1 MKYIDSY
8 KLFESVDEIK
18 STIEDI
24 LRDNILDKYIPLN
37 ILIRNYS
44 TFDNDKFE
52 VIKIKI
58 GDEIEDYGYVIN
70 VEDIKQDLLR
80 ITEYLKEE
88 GYEYNTFSYID
99 DYQEVQGDSGDV
111 MRSIDLKTHYLS
123 LFYKKK
129 IKDIDEKIEIPIE
142 IGDIVLGGRFK
153 NRRMI
158 VKKIGKNKKGDITIN
173 DKPLLKYRI
182 LKEDID
188 IDYYLGHLEG
198 DDFRIESTTKDS
210 IYSIQN
216 TYNTLRIYKPINESE
231 KYKYSNCK
239 GFKWLDLED
248 DLLRFIDEVGT
259 DNILNV
265 YIIHK
270 RSDFVATNSFFYNY
284 DRMSLNLE
292 SIFNKSPFDGDI
304 VSITLIYK

>member
-37 ILIRNYS
+37 ISIRNYS
-44 TFDNDKFE
+44 TFDGDKFE

-99 DYQEVQGDSGDV
+99 DYQDVQGDSGDV
-111 MRSIDLKTHYLS
+111 MRSIDLKTHYLY

-129 IKDIDEKIEIPIE
+129 IKDI
-142 IGDIVLGGRFK
+142 
-153 NRRMI
+153 NQ
-158 VKKIGKNKKGDITIN
+158 N
-173 DKPLLKYRI
+173 
-182 LKEDID
+182 
-188 IDYYLGHLEG
+188 YL
-198 DDFRIESTTKDS
+198 FR
-210 IYSIQN
+210 Y
-216 TYNTLRIYKPINESE
+216 
-231 KYKYSNCK
+231 
-239 GFKWLDLED
+239 
-248 DLLRFIDEVGT
+248 
-259 DNILNV
+259 
-265 YIIHK
+265 H
-270 RSDFVATNSFFYNY
+270 
-284 DRMSLNLE
+284 
-292 SIFNKSPFDGDI
+292 
-304 VSITLIYK
+304 

>member
-37 ILIRNYS
+37 ISIRNYS
-44 TFDNDKFE
+44 TFDGDKFE

-88 GYEYNTFSYID
+88 GYKYNTFSYID
-99 DYQEVQGDSGDV
+99 DYQDVQGDSGDV

-142 IGDIVLGGRFK
+142 IGDTILGGRFK
-153 NRRMI
+153 NKKTL

-210 IYSIQN
+210 IYAIQN

-239 GFKWLDLED
+239 EFKWLDLED
-248 DLLRFIDEVGT
+248 DLLRFIDEVGI

-284 DRMSLNLE
+284 DRMALNLE

>member
-1 MKYIDSY
+1 MRYLKSY
-8 KLFESVDEIK
+8 KIFESVDEIK

-24 LRDNILDKYIPLN
+24 LRDNILDKYIPLK
-37 ILIRNYS
+37 IHVRNYTS
-44 TFDNDKFE
+44 DNTPCQ
-52 VIKIKI
+52 VIKIQI

-70 VEDIKQDLLR
+70 VEDIKQDILT

-99 DYQEVQGDSGDV
+99 DYQDVQGDSGDV
-111 MRSIDLKTHYLS
+111 MRSNDLKTHYLS

-129 IKDIDEKIEIPIE
+129 IRDIGEKIEIPIE
-142 IGDIVLGGRFK
+142 IGDTVLGGRFK
-153 NRRMI
+153 NKKTL

-198 DDFRIESTTKDS
+198 DDFRIEIEKCV
-210 IYSIQN
+210 YSFRQPFDK
-216 TYNTLRIYKPINESE
+216 YNRLRIYKPINESV
-231 KYKYSNCK
+231 YKYSNCK

-248 DLLRFIDEVGT
+248 DLLRFIDEVGI
-259 DNILNV
+259 DNILNA
-265 YIIHK
+265 YIIHE
-270 RSDFVATNSFFYNY
+270 FVSPNNDHKGWDKCDRTNL
-284 DRMSLNLE
+284 DLE
-292 SIFNKSPFDGDI
+292 DIFNKSPFDGDI
-304 VSITLIYK
+304 LSITLFYK

>member
-1 MKYIDSY
+1 MT
-8 KLFESVDEIK
+8 LFPYTTLFRS
-18 STIEDI
+18 
-24 LRDNILDKYIPLN
+24 
-37 ILIRNYS
+37 
-44 TFDNDKFE
+44 
-52 VIKIKI
+52 
-58 GDEIEDYGYVIN
+58 VIN
-70 VEDIKQDLLR
+70 VEDIKQDILT

-99 DYQEVQGDSGDV
+99 DYGDSGDV

-129 IKDIDEKIEIPIE
+129 IRDIGEKIEIPIE

-210 IYSIQN
+210 IYTIQN

-231 KYKYSNCK
+231 EYKYSNCK

-248 DLLRFIDEVGT
+248 DLLRFIDEVGI

-270 RSDFVATNSFFYNY
+270 SWAPRTTTFIY
-284 DRMSLNLE
+284 DRMALNLE
-292 SIFNKSPFDGDI
+292 DLFNKSPFDGDI

>member
-44 TFDNDKFE
+44 TFDGDKFE

-129 IKDIDEKIEIPIE
+129 IKDI
-142 IGDIVLGGRFK
+142 
-153 NRRMI
+153 NQ
-158 VKKIGKNKKGDITIN
+158 N
-173 DKPLLKYRI
+173 
-182 LKEDID
+182 
-188 IDYYLGHLEG
+188 YL
-198 DDFRIESTTKDS
+198 FR
-210 IYSIQN
+210 Y
-216 TYNTLRIYKPINESE
+216 
-231 KYKYSNCK
+231 
-239 GFKWLDLED
+239 
-248 DLLRFIDEVGT
+248 
-259 DNILNV
+259 
-265 YIIHK
+265 H
-270 RSDFVATNSFFYNY
+270 
-284 DRMSLNLE
+284 
-292 SIFNKSPFDGDI
+292 
-304 VSITLIYK
+304 

>member
-1 MKYIDSY
+1 MKH
-8 KLFESVDEIK
+8 
-18 STIEDI
+18 
-24 LRDNILDKYIPLN
+24 
-37 ILIRNYS
+37 
-44 TFDNDKFE
+44 
-52 VIKIKI
+52 
-58 GDEIEDYGYVIN
+58 
-70 VEDIKQDLLR
+70 
-80 ITEYLKEE
+80 
-88 GYEYNTFSYID
+88 
-99 DYQEVQGDSGDV
+99 
-111 MRSIDLKTHYLS
+111 LKT
-123 LFYKKK
+123 FNEI
-129 IKDIDEKIEIPIE
+129 IKVPIKV
-142 IGDIVLGGRFK
+142 GDTILGGRFK
-153 NRRMI
+153 NKKVV
-158 VKKIGKNKKGDITIN
+158 VKKIGKNDKGDITIN
-173 DKPLLKYRI
+173 GKPLLKYRI